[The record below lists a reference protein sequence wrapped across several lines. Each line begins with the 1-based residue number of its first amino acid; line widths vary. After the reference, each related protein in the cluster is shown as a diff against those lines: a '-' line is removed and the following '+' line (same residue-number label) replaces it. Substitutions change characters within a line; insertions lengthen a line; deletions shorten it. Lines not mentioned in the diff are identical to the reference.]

1 MQVSDFDQ
9 FKRRGFFLPNYG
21 KYVRHYCVFFHFCS
35 QIYDNYYRFKKIG
48 LPQKATI
55 PNERITHRLLKDDQ
69 ASAVDKLVL
78 CTIKLNGFF
87 ECVHV

>member
-1 MQVSDFDQ
+1 MTTITD
-9 FKRRGFFLPNYG
+9 L
-21 KYVRHYCVFFHFCS
+21 
-35 QIYDNYYRFKKIG
+35 KKIG

-78 CTIKLNGFF
+78 CTIKIKRFL
-87 ECVHV
+87 